1 VALAIGSAPEL
12 RSHRVARAMATFGLL
27 SMLSPLVGFM
37 VEIGLA
43 HYAGVSAA
51 VDSYRATSTLL
62 NLGTQLFFGA
72 LTLGILIPLITEC
85 NARGDLRAAWR
96 LTLLFGMAL
105 SVLEV
110 PLLYAA
116 MAWPDTL
123 VGILA
128 PGLKGYALDDCQFQ
142 LRGFAI
148 TLVPMLWAGVFAAY
162 LQANEIFWVTAL
174 SQSFN
179 NVAVVAFLLVTRNAS
194 LSLVYGNVIGVSA
207 MFTLHAIRVLRLP
220 TTRAASD
227 WAYCWQLVRRGLS
240 MMVSPL
246 AAMAPSLAAT
256 TIFLR
261 ALSLGPRGTLA
272 ECGYAGKPLLV
283 VTLVTG
289 VFASVVLPQ
298 MSQARFRDASAF
310 ENLARR
316 SLRFTLILVLPL
328 TGIAFALRQPLIATL
343 FGSRLMSDA
352 SLRRTATYFGV
363 FLIGAPATALA
374 AILSQVCSA
383 LYDTRGAAIGTVL
396 TAVVA
401 FALVPILASRFGP
414 LGVVAVIG
422 TSGWVVCLWLVTY
435 IAVVHR
441 LRVWNGMGLYIL
453 KMIAFSGIAGVV
465 SAAAYSL
472 CNISAGGGQYVS
484 VVELF
489 ASGVAAVAT
498 IWMLGSLLGLTE
510 VNDIGAYLR
519 WQLTSVRSA
528 GTEAQD
534 NA

>member
-1 VALAIGSAPEL
+1 
-12 RSHRVARAMATFGLL
+12 MAAFGLL
-27 SMLSPLVGFM
+27 SMLSPLLGFL

-43 HYAGVSAA
+43 HCAGVSAA
-51 VDSYRATSTLL
+51 VDSYRATSTVL
-62 NLGTQLFFGA
+62 NVGSQLFFGS
-72 LTLGILIPLITEC
+72 LTLGILVPLISEC
-85 NARGDLRAAWR
+85 NAHGDLRAAWR

-116 MAWPDTL
+116 LARPDTL

-128 PGLKGYALDDCQFQ
+128 PGLKGYALDDSRFQ

-148 TLVPMLWAGVFAAY
+148 TLVPMLWAGVLAAY
-162 LQANEIFWVTAL
+162 LQAKEIFWVTAI

-207 MFTLHAIRVLRLP
+207 MFALHAIRVLGLP
-220 TTRAASD
+220 ATGAASD
-227 WAYCWQLVRRGLS
+227 WAYCWRLLRRGLS

-272 ECGYAGKPLLV
+272 ECGYAGKPLLL
-283 VTLVTG
+283 VTLTTS

-298 MSQARFRDASAF
+298 LSQARFRDAGAF
-310 ENLARR
+310 ESLARR
-316 SLRFTLILVLPL
+316 SLRFALILVLPF
-328 TGIAFALRQPLIATL
+328 TCAAFALRQPLIATL
-343 FGSRLMSDA
+343 FRSRLMSDA
-352 SLRRTATYFGV
+352 SLRRTATYFGI

-374 AILSQVCSA
+374 AVLSQVCSA

-396 TAVVA
+396 TAGVA

-414 LGVVAVIG
+414 IGVVAVIG
-422 TSGWVVCLWLVTY
+422 TSGWVVCLWLVAY
-435 IAVVHR
+435 VAVVHR
-441 LRVWNGMGLYIL
+441 LAVWNEMGFYIL
-453 KMIAFSGIAGVV
+453 KTIAFSGLAGVV
-465 SAAAYSL
+465 SAATYSL
-472 CNISAGGGQYVS
+472 CNISAGDGQYVS
-484 VVELF
+484 VVGLF
-489 ASGVAAVAT
+489 ASAVAAVAT
-498 IWMLGSLLGLTE
+498 IWMLGSLIGLTE

-528 GTEAQD
+528 ATGAQD
-534 NA
+534 DA